1 MLTTFTVL
9 IILLISTHIYTH
21 THTDTMINKELSM
34 DDADAVK
41 HFLIICWLLAIIME
55 DQPSVT
61 SSVYHVM
68 QSGLSQFRLA
78 VPQ

>member
-1 MLTTFTVL
+1 
-9 IILLISTHIYTH
+9 
-21 THTDTMINKELSM
+21 MINKELSM